1 MGMNREHKYRAYIK
15 SEKKFKYFTLQ
26 EIYNIGST
34 YWENKWWDEIREFN
48 EYTGLKDKNGKE
60 IYEGDIIKNEHSWNK
75 ITQVI
80 FGEFIADDTY
90 YGCPCA
96 FVTSDEDC
104 NQLSSRIEII
114 GNIYENPELLEDKK

>member
-1 MGMNREHKYRAYIK
+1 MNREHKYRAYIK

-60 IYEGDIIKNEHSWNK
+60 IYEGDIFNYDGEIDTIDSIEDFYFNE
-75 ITQVI
+75 
-80 FGEFIADDTY
+80 
-90 YGCPCA
+90 
-96 FVTSDEDC
+96 
-104 NQLSSRIEII
+104 LIEYRMSEGKII
-114 GNIYENPELLEDKK
+114 GNIYENPELLKELKK